1 MKSGI
6 IMLFIWND
14 IFCFKLNV
22 KFSMVKLILLYDI
35 VILLLRFLSSFYLL
49 LLLNLY
55 VFGDVELV
63 LVLMIF
69 SKIFWFEKYKDLI
82 LIV

>member
-6 IMLFIWND
+6 IMLLIWND

-22 KFSMVKLILLYDI
+22 KFSMVNFILLYDI

-55 VFGDVELV
+55 VLGDVELV

>member
-22 KFSMVKLILLYDI
+22 KFSMVKFILLYDI

>member
-22 KFSMVKLILLYDI
+22 KFSMVKFILLYDI

-55 VFGDVELV
+55 VLGDVELV

>member
-22 KFSMVKLILLYDI
+22 KFSMVNFILLYDI

-55 VFGDVELV
+55 VLGDVELV

>member
-22 KFSMVKLILLYDI
+22 KFSMVKFILLYDI

-55 VFGDVELV
+55 VLGDVELV

-82 LIV
+82 LII

>member
-22 KFSMVKLILLYDI
+22 KFSMVKFILLYDI

-55 VFGDVELV
+55 VFRDVELV

>member
-22 KFSMVKLILLYDI
+22 KFSIVKFILLYDI

>member
-22 KFSMVKLILLYDI
+22 KFSMVKFILLYDI

-55 VFGDVELV
+55 VLGDVELV

-82 LIV
+82 LIA

>member
-22 KFSMVKLILLYDI
+22 KFSIVKFILLYDI

-55 VFGDVELV
+55 VLGDVELV